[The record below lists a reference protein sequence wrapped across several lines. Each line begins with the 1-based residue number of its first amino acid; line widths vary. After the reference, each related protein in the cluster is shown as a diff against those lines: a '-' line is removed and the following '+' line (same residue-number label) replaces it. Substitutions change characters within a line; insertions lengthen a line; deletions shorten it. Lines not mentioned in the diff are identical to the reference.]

1 MKLAPPGW
9 NWTDFADVL
18 VLVIAVCGLVVAIMV
33 TR

>member
-9 NWTDFADVL
+9 DWGAFADICVL
-18 VLVIAVCGLVVAIMV
+18 AIAVCGLVVGIMV

>member
-9 NWTDFADVL
+9 DWTDFADVL
-18 VLVIAVCGLVVAIMV
+18 VLVIAVCGLVFGIMV

>member
-1 MKLAPPGW
+1 MKIAPDNW

-18 VLVIAVCGLVVAIMV
+18 VLVIAVGGLVVGIMV